1 MAMDDSQNNK
11 TRGPPHSSS
20 TCELPT
26 PPPLFN
32 CDRRLGPRRGLR
44 ALAFPFATAEQD
56 RWADLHGFVLRVG
69 EAAPGNNRRL
79 RTVMHILRRLPT
91 CRLGSIPT
99 DGNRRIS
106 SSAIFVT
113 TNATPE
119 ELQRGMDLQ
128 LIRRVQEVLATDEL
142 PFWVKP
148 CRDWCIVLSSL
159 RAWTSVRTHRFSDNL
174 ELPHRYKLF
183 PSVVI

>member
-1 MAMDDSQNNK
+1 MGDSQSNE
-11 TRGPPHSSS
+11 TSSEPEPYS
-20 TCELPT
+20 TYELP
-26 PPPLFN
+26 PPPRLLN
-32 CDRRLGPRRGLR
+32 RDRRLGPRVALR
-44 ALAFPFATAEQD
+44 ALAFLFDAEEQD
-56 RWADLHGFVLRVG
+56 RWADFHGFKLGVG
-69 EAAPGNNRRL
+69 EAAPRDNRRL
-79 RTVMHILRRLPT
+79 RTVMHILRRLPM

-99 DGNRRIS
+99 DGDRRIS

-148 CRDWCIVLSSL
+148 CRD
-159 RAWTSVRTHRFSDNL
+159 
-174 ELPHRYKLF
+174 
-183 PSVVI
+183 